1 MDAPLD
7 LKVLV
12 GGPVQDLRVGQ
23 VEVPLVSR
31 KADLVKDAQDL
42 LLQVGGHLQDT
53 VGLVYDHQVAG
64 EVDQGEDIQDIQD
77 LLVLVGGQV
86 QGQQAGQASVL
97 KVRRGVDSDID
108 LLIPVGV
115 RGRVQDRVEGQ
126 ECDLLVVS

>member
-31 KADLVKDAQDL
+31 KADLEKDAQDL

-64 EVDQGEDIQDIQD
+64 EVDQGEDIQD

-97 KVRRGVDSDID
+97 
-108 LLIPVGV
+108 
-115 RGRVQDRVEGQ
+115 
-126 ECDLLVVS
+126 LV